1 MMLVLGINAFH
12 GDASACLIDD
22 GKIVSAV
29 AEERFTR
36 HKHEGGLPAHAIAWC
51 LSQTSKSVDHVA
63 ISRNPA
69 LFRLRKIITV
79 INNPLLLKQIDHRIN
94 NANRITSAKNQI
106 QKIIGHR
113 IIFHQVEHHRAHL
126 AYSYATSNFDQCNL
140 LSVDGFG
147 DFVSTAWGFSGD
159 DGINIAK
166 RVFFPH
172 SIGIFYTALTQFL
185 GFSGYGEEYKVMALA
200 SYGTP
205 RYLELFSKIIKKTND
220 GFRLS
225 TKYFTHTK
233 GRAEMTYGA
242 GTPVVG
248 KLYSTQL
255 EKILGPARKREQAL
269 TERHFDLASTLQA
282 MTTDIILHLAMLA
295 KNNSNSRN
303 LAVSGGVAQNS
314 VTNGALERSGLFE
327 NYWFPSA
334 PADDGTAIGSAVV
347 VALANGD
354 RFQGKGNNTAFLG
367 PMFNSEKNENKK
379 MIDNSKLI
387 SSVVDLLRN
396 GKIVGWFEDGAEFGP
411 RALGH
416 RSILA
421 DPRQVGIREKINAV
435 IKKRENFRP
444 FAPMVLLEDSQKYFE
459 MTKASPNMMIVAS
472 VKTEWRNKMAA
483 ITHIDGTARV
493 QTVTKEL
500 LPNIATLLEKWREVT
515 GISVLLNTS
524 FNENEP
530 IVNTPDEALD
540 CFQRTSMDALAING
554 ELFVK

>member
-1 MMLVLGINAFH
+1 M
-12 GDASACLIDD
+12 
-22 GKIVSAV
+22 V
-29 AEERFTR
+29 AQSGSR
-36 HKHEGGLPAHAIAWC
+36 P
-51 LSQTSKSVDHVA
+51 TSD
-63 ISRNPA
+63 RT
-69 LFRLRKIITV
+69 F
-79 INNPLLLKQIDHRIN
+79 
-94 NANRITSAKNQI
+94 NRIASHGKAI
-106 QKIIGHR
+106 
-113 IIFHQVEHHRAHL
+113 
-126 AYSYATSNFDQCNL
+126 
-140 LSVDGFG
+140 DGR
-147 DFVSTAWGFSGD
+147 TC
-159 DGINIAK
+159 
-166 RVFFPH
+166 R
-172 SIGIFYTALTQFL
+172 
-185 GFSGYGEEYKVMALA
+185 
-200 SYGTP
+200 
-205 RYLELFSKIIKKTND
+205 
-220 GFRLS
+220 
-225 TKYFTHTK
+225 K
-233 GRAEMTYGA
+233 G
-242 GTPVVG
+242 
-248 KLYSTQL
+248 
-255 EKILGPARKREQAL
+255 
-269 TERHFDLASTLQA
+269 
-282 MTTDIILHLAMLA
+282 
-295 KNNSNSRN
+295 
-303 LAVSGGVAQNS
+303 
-314 VTNGALERSGLFE
+314 
-327 NYWFPSA
+327 
-334 PADDGTAIGSAVV
+334 
-347 VALANGD
+347 LANGD